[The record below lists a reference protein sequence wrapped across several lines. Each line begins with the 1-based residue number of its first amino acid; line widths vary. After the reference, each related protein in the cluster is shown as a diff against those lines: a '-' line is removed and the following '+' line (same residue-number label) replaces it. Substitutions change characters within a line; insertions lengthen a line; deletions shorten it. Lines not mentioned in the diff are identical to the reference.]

1 MKKITIL
8 FSLFLSLVVSS
19 VFAETEQQTTTAK
32 KHQVGVRM
40 GVWSNNGATPPS
52 SIVDMAT
59 GDSLTTSINDVNFYI
74 EGFYAYNIRS
84 SWFTEISF
92 GMVNRGDMQYY
103 STSSLYD
110 FSNILL
116 FPILLQLKFYPLLSS
131 NGKFQPFIGAG
142 GGAYFAKQDL
152 QFSNDYYA
160 QYRNGDSETDFNY
173 TLSGGFDWQF
183 RSNFS
188 LEVQTKYMPITFS
201 NYFIGEK
208 DYSATTITIGLK
220 YKYNNIK
227 K

>member
-8 FSLFLSLVVSS
+8 SFLILLLAVSS
-19 VFAETEQQTTTAK
+19 IFAETEQQTTTTK
-32 KHQVGVRM
+32 KHQVGVRL
-40 GVWSNNGATPPS
+40 GIWNNSGGTHPS
-52 SIVDMAT
+52 SLVDIST
-59 GDSLTTSINDVNFYI
+59 GDSLTISIKDVNFYI
-74 EGFYAYNIRS
+74 EGYYAYNFYS
-84 SWFTEISF
+84 SWFSEISF

-142 GGAYFAKQDL
+142 GGVYFAKQSL

-160 QYRNGDSETDFNY
+160 QYRNSDSETDFNY
-173 TLSGGFDWQF
+173 TLSGGFDWQL

-188 LEVQTKYMPITFS
+188 IEVQTKYMPITFS

-220 YKYNNIK
+220 YKYNNK